1 MRYVAT
7 NTVKSGTI
15 LARAIY
21 NNKGQILLSEGVVL
35 KEGLIQR
42 LCDIGIHYIYIKD
55 SNTEDISYKEVVPR
69 KLKSKAINEIGKVFN
84 QIKFD
89 STIPSSIVIE
99 NASRDLT
106 ALIRELHKEITNNG
120 DLLSLLSD
128 VYTYDD
134 YIFTHS
140 FNVTLYSLALGR
152 ELGLPAKELETL
164 GMGAILHDVG
174 KMKIPTEV
182 LFKPGK
188 LTQEEFEQ
196 IKKHTQDGF
205 EILRNVETVSLLVAH
220 CAYQHHERLNGS
232 GYPRQIKGD
241 DIHYFAKIIAVAD
254 VFDAITSD
262 RIYRGAMLP
271 HNGLEILFAGAG
283 TLFEESMIKAF
294 RRAIAIY
301 PVGITVELSDGR
313 KGIVS
318 KQNKHV
324 SERPVVRIL
333 EENGQDVPPYELDL
347 VKELSVVITGCD
359 TTFHHKDSVN

>member
-15 LARAIY
+15 LARSIY
-21 NNKGQILLSEGVVL
+21 NNKGQILLSEGVTL

-42 LCDIGIHYIYIKD
+42 LSDIGIHYIYIKD
-55 SNTEDISYKEVVPR
+55 SNTEDICYKEAISR
-69 KLKSKAINEIGKVFN
+69 ELKTKAIKEIENVFS
-84 QIKFD
+84 QVKFD
-89 STIPSSIVIE
+89 ATVPNSIVIE
-99 NASRDLT
+99 NASQNIT
-106 ALIRELHKEITNNG
+106 TLIRELHRELSNNEE
-120 DLLSLLSD
+120 LLSLLSD
-128 VYTYDD
+128 VFTYDN
-134 YIFTHS
+134 YILTHS
-140 FNVTLYSLALGR
+140 FNVTLYSLAIGK
-152 ELGLPAKELETL
+152 ELGLPVKELETL

-174 KMKIPTEV
+174 KMKIPTEI
-182 LFKPGK
+182 LFKQGK

-196 IKKHTQDGF
+196 IKKHPQDGF
-205 EILRNVETVSLLVAH
+205 DMLRNVQTVSLLVAH

-241 DIHYFAKIIAVAD
+241 EIHYFAKIIAVAD

-262 RIYRGAMLP
+262 RVYRGAMLP

-283 TLFEESMIKAF
+283 TLFEEKIIKAF

-301 PVGITVELSDGR
+301 PVGLTVELSDGR
-313 KGIVS
+313 KGVVS
-318 KQNKHV
+318 KQNKHM

-347 VKELSVVITGCD
+347 INELSVVISGCD
-359 TTFHHKDSVN
+359 TTFHHKD